1 MQSDAR
7 PPSQPPDMADP
18 NPPNTLTFPPER
30 RDRIGRWTRRIL
42 VVGGILLLVFVG
54 VSFALSRFLQPD
66 ILARWV
72 EPRLEAAVN
81 RDVEVE
87 RLSVSFLPLGIGL
100 DGLEIADP
108 TGLSSGLARLE
119 SMVFRVRLLPL
130 LQRRVEVRE
139 IVLEG
144 LVANLRV
151 GADGTT
157 NFGDFSPA
165 EDVAVEAD
173 TAQAPPFALQLEGI
187 RIRSGRI
194 SYRNVADSQAVL
206 LEDLGGESSV
216 RREAD
221 GPWELDGSFTARM
234 TLEAPGLDAEA
245 ATDLSEH
252 DHPEASRWL
261 TNVPVEVDLS
271 AQADPDFGSI
281 HVREG
286 TVALEEIRLALTGE
300 VAGLKEPVR
309 QVQLALHASQLPLE
323 RLLSLV
329 PDSVMDPEEV
339 EAQGTLSADLALE
352 GPLGPG
358 EMPGV
363 TGTAAVEGGLIRYR
377 GRTLTED
384 LVATVEI
391 PGGGAVRP
399 HAEGQLLGGGFRVD
413 GTVMTSEPRTAD
425 LTVEAAPDLGRIDP
439 DFLPEGVEL
448 SGIVPLNLRISGDLA
463 EPGLLQMRGDL
474 GLRQL
479 RAAHPALG
487 VPVSIASADLTLDG
501 TRATLPETV
510 VRLGDDRF
518 QVRGVLSGL
527 LSALDG
533 GVPDFRGSAR
543 GPRASLVELAADP
556 PADTALTYGRVAFAK
571 VGDRRVR
578 GVSADAA
585 AREMGLERPAT
596 LPAAGELQVAID
608 TVLDR
613 KGRME
618 DVRATLRFGPDFLQ
632 VSDADFR
639 RYGGRIQT
647 SGNLAFGDESSE
659 PFSFQLVV
667 DGVQAGAF
675 LGETTPLGRAITG
688 TLDLSLDITGGL
700 NRLLLPTREAL
711 TGRGRFSLTGGG
723 VDAGAITAELS
734 ELLGIPELRSLD
746 VQDWNSTFTL
756 EDGMVSLGEGTLAGA
771 PGSPRVGGDVGLDGG
786 LDLVAAFDLP
796 RQDMAASAL
805 ERLGVQDAA
814 RLVTAVV
821 RIGGTVTDP
830 TLEVDPTA
838 TVTAVQDEVQE
849 AAEARIEEEIRDQQR
864 ELEERATDFLTGLLR
879 GRRTADTLPR
889 DSAAMPDTLAPD
901 SLQADTLRRDTL
913 PRDTLPRD
921 TLRLFRR

>member
-1 MQSDAR
+1 
-7 PPSQPPDMADP
+7 MADP
-18 NPPNTLTFPPER
+18 NLPNTLTFPPDR
-30 RDRIGRWTRRIL
+30 RGRIGRWTRRIL
-42 VVGGILLLVFVG
+42 VVGGVLLLVFVG

-108 TGLSSGLARLE
+108 TGLSSSGLARLE
-119 SMVFRVRLLPL
+119 SMDFRVRLLPL
-130 LQRRVEVRE
+130 LQRRIEVRE
-139 IVLEG
+139 IILDG

-151 GADGTT
+151 GADGET

-165 EDVAVEAD
+165 EDAPAAPD
-173 TAQAPPFALQLEGI
+173 TAQAPPFALDLEGI
-187 RIRSGRI
+187 RMVSGRV

-221 GPWELDGSFTARM
+221 GPWQLDGHFTGRL
-234 TLEAPGLDAEA
+234 TLEAPGLDAQA
-245 ATDLSEH
+245 STDLSEH
-252 DHPEASRWL
+252 EHPEAARWL
-261 TNVPVEVDLS
+261 TNVPVEMELS
-271 AQADPDFGSI
+271 AQADPDFGSVHI
-281 HVREG
+281 RDG
-286 TVALEEIRLALTGE
+286 TLALDEIRLALTGE
-300 VAGLKEPVR
+300 VAGLKDPVR

-329 PDSVMDPEEV
+329 PDSVMDPAEV
-339 EAQGTLSADLALE
+339 EAEGTLSADLAVE
-352 GPLGPG
+352 GRMGPG
-358 EMPGV
+358 EVPDV
-363 TGTAAVEGGLIRYR
+363 TGTAAVEGGRVRYR

-399 HAEGQLLGGGFRVD
+399 HAQGQLLGGGFRVD

-448 SGIVPLNLRISGDLA
+448 SGIVPLDLRVTGDLA
-463 EPGLLQMRGDL
+463 EPALLQMIGDL

-479 RAAHPALG
+479 RATHPALG

-501 TRATLPETV
+501 TRATLPETG
-510 VRLGDDRF
+510 VRLGNDSF
-518 QVRGVLSGL
+518 QVSGVLSGL
-527 LSALDG
+527 LAALNG

-585 AREMGLERPAT
+585 AREMGLERPAA

-618 DVRATLRFGPDFLQ
+618 NVRATLRFGPDFLQ

-639 RYGGRIQT
+639 RYGGRIQA
-647 SGNLAFGDESSE
+647 SANLALGEESSE
-659 PFSFQLVV
+659 PFSFQLTV

-688 TLDLSLDITGGL
+688 TLDLSVDITGAL

-734 ELLGIPELRSLD
+734 EFLGVPELRSLT

-771 PGSPRVGGDVGLDGG
+771 PGSPRVGGDIGLDGG
-786 LDLVAAFDLP
+786 LDVVATFDLP
-796 RQDMAASAL
+796 RQDVAVSTL

-830 TLEVDPTA
+830 TLEADPMA
-838 TVTAVQDEVQE
+838 TVSTVQDEVQE
-849 AAEARIEEEIRDQQR
+849 AAEARIEEELREQQR
-864 ELEERATDFLTGLLR
+864 ELEDRATDFLTGLLR
-879 GRRTADTLPR
+879 GRRNADTLPR
-889 DSAAMPDTLAPD
+889 DSAAVADTLTPDTLR
-901 SLQADTLRRDTL
+901 ADTLRRDTL
-913 PRDTLPRD
+913 PRDTLR
-921 TLRLFRR
+921 LRRR